1 MKLQKQFAGW
11 LQIIQNSIFMSIIFS
26 CNSITP
32 LRRKVAVAKSEKPLE
47 TVATVASASPSTPK
61 LASPTRPQ
69 ATIINTTPS
78 TTKDKRSIKPENQ
91 HSHCQEDQRTRS
103 TKSRSQTNASANHK
117 IERRHPNP
125 PTHIGDNKTQSSSS
139 SASESTK
146 GFLLE
151 RFCFFVAGSKSSVS
165 SSSVSSSSSS
175 SSWSSS
181 SLSSSLSLSSLTSAY
196 S

>member
-1 MKLQKQFAGW
+1 
-11 LQIIQNSIFMSIIFS
+11 MSIIFS

-78 TTKDKRSIKPENQ
+78 TTKDKRKPENQ
-91 HSHCQEDQRTRS
+91 HSHCQKDQGTRS

-151 RFCFFVAGSKSSVS
+151 RFCFFFAGSKSSVS